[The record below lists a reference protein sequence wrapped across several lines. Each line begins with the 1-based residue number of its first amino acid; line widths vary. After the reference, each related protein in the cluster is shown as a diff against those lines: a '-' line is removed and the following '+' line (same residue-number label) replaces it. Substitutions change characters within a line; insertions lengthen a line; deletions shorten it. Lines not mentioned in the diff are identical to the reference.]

1 MRIVIAPDKFKGNLT
16 AAEVAEAIAR
26 GVRLAAPSAEIDLC
40 PMADGGE
47 GTVAALVAATG
58 GTLVTRTVTGPLPEM
73 KVAATFGIL
82 GARAGE
88 PRTAVIEMA
97 AASGLALLRPDQFD
111 PLATTTFGT
120 GELVRAAA
128 EMGVR
133 NILLGIGGS
142 ATIDGGIG
150 CAQAAGLPV
159 LLRDGE
165 PTSPTEPLCGR
176 DLPKVVLV
184 KHGRGSPVDG
194 VTVTVACDVTNPLFG
209 PSGAAAVFGP
219 QKGASPAMVG
229 ELDRELRR
237 LAERLGKLDIA
248 QTPGSGA
255 AGGLGFGMMA
265 FFGASLRSGV
275 EIVADAVG
283 LRRRLAG
290 ANLCLT
296 GEGRLDDQS
305 AAGKTVAGVAHA
317 CRAAGVPCIA
327 LAGTIGPG
335 ADAVLAEGV
344 TAYFA
349 IADRPMQIAE
359 SMSRSRDLL
368 TATAANVVR
377 LSAGPESLS
386 SQN

>member
-1 MRIVIAPDKFKGNLT
+1 
-16 AAEVAEAIAR
+16 
-26 GVRLAAPSAEIDLC
+26 
-40 PMADGGE
+40 
-47 GTVAALVAATG
+47 
-58 GTLVTRTVTGPLPEM
+58 
-73 KVAATFGIL
+73 
-82 GARAGE
+82 
-88 PRTAVIEMA
+88 
-97 AASGLALLRPDQFD
+97 
-111 PLATTTFGT
+111 
-120 GELVRAAA
+120 
-128 EMGVR
+128 
-133 NILLGIGGS
+133 
-142 ATIDGGIG
+142 
-150 CAQAAGLPV
+150 
-159 LLRDGE
+159 
-165 PTSPTEPLCGR
+165 
-176 DLPKVVLV
+176 
-184 KHGRGSPVDG
+184 
-194 VTVTVACDVTNPLFG
+194 
-209 PSGAAAVFGP
+209 
-219 QKGASPAMVG
+219 
-229 ELDRELRR
+229 
-237 LAERLGKLDIA
+237 
-248 QTPGSGA
+248 
-255 AGGLGFGMMA
+255 MMA